1 MHRSLLPVLGAVV
14 FFSCAPLLPAQNST
28 TPHQHNVAAPN
39 LIDGVVHPE
48 LIPDAVAYRLYL
60 VSLSTDS
67 TRSATEAEQTRQ
79 RAQLMST
86 GLAETDQ
93 QLFIGILS
101 DFRSKYDALIAEHN
115 QSAKAALAHNETTD
129 VHTLLKKLDD
139 LVQSTRDTISVR
151 LSAQGAAK
159 LHAFV
164 ISEKKNMKMTEG
176 N

>member
-1 MHRSLLPVLGAVV
+1 MIRYVNIIFTV
-14 FFSCAPLLPAQNST
+14 FAFAIGTWAQS
-28 TPHQHNVAAPN
+28 PPQHQHNVATPN
-39 LIDGVVHPE
+39 LIDGAVHPE

-60 VSLSTDS
+60 FNLSTGPAANTDQ
-67 TRSATEAEQTRQ
+67 AEQTRQ

-86 GLAETDQ
+86 GLVETDQ
-93 QLFIGILS
+93 QLLIGILS
-101 DFRSKYDALIAEHN
+101 DFRSKYDALIAEYN
-115 QSAKAALAHNETTD
+115 QSAKAALARNETTD

-151 LSAQGAAK
+151 LSAEGAAK

-164 ISEKKNMKMTEG
+164 VSEKKNMKMTEE